1 MNANQL
7 PYAVLDRDVVAMSH
21 GKSSAHGVGD
31 TVPTFGAPRDGT
43 PSTGSRGG
51 TARETLN
58 TLAKVNRVVL
68 RENDRVTMLDAVCKI
83 LIEHRDYIY
92 AWVGLNRQNSG
103 DVFLAAASG
112 PTCTFL
118 EDFSL
123 SGDGSSDRGPLCAV
137 RAIRNAAPFLIDG
150 SEHEDPCPE
159 CPTRREYPGRTT
171 LALPLI
177 RDGKN
182 YGVFVVHATGPG
194 IFDRQEQ
201 ALLADLA
208 DNIAYALEKL
218 EADERGENHLVEV
231 MLLNEITRV
240 ALESTT
246 IGEALPLL
254 ATQLQG
260 ALNADGCDLALWNIQ
275 RQEITSVASTAEEG
289 ADSPRSCPQSE
300 GVAAVL
306 AANRP
311 VPCGPGCM
319 PISAPGPKGPYIMG
333 MPLVAHSTPLGAAFV
348 TFNEER
354 PCVQCDLSRART
366 ITGHIALA
374 IAHTTTVEA
383 NSRRIKALLAL
394 HETSVDL
401 AGHHDIKALLRA
413 IVVRA
418 GKLVGTGMGGLYL
431 TVPNGL
437 QMVVA
442 RGMLEPFI
450 DQVLPLGE
458 GASGRAVNSRKAIL
472 INDYATWEGSSPM
485 YADLRV
491 GSVIAAP
498 LLWKDQVLGAFHVE
512 HPSPNVFGPDD
523 IEIVSLFAEQAAVAI
538 ANARLIYNTETAR
551 KELELGYTATL
562 EGWVRA
568 LDLRDQETEGHT
580 QRVTDLTIELAR
592 RMDVSEDQLE
602 PIRRGA
608 LLHDIGKIGIPD
620 AILRK
625 PGPLTE
631 DEWTIMRRH
640 PQMAWDMLSPIE
652 YLRTALAI
660 PYGHHERWNGSG
672 YPLGT
677 KRRQIPQAARIF
689 AVVDVYDAL
698 RSNRPYRE
706 GWPEEQVI
714 DYIKER
720 SGISFDPEIIDA
732 FLELMSER

>member
-1 MNANQL
+1 MSQGKYPARNVDDTSLEIGVTSSPVRAASAKSGNS
-7 PYAVLDRDVVAMSH
+7 VA
-21 GKSSAHGVGD
+21 G
-31 TVPTFGAPRDGT
+31 
-43 PSTGSRGG
+43 
-51 TARETLN
+51 EILI

-92 AWVGLNRQNSG
+92 AWVGLIGQISEK
-103 DVFLAAASG
+103 VTLAAASG
-112 PTCTFL
+112 PTCPFMNS
-118 EDFSL
+118 FSL
-123 SGDGSSDRGPLCAV
+123 SPDDSSRRGPECAIE
-137 RAIRNAAPFLIDG
+137 AIRKGIPFLIDG
-150 SEHEDPCPE
+150 TEDEEPCPE
-159 CPTRREYPGRTT
+159 CPTRREYPHRTT
-171 LALPLI
+171 LAIPLI
-177 RDGKN
+177 RDRKS

-194 IFDRQEQ
+194 IFDQQEQ
-201 ALLADLA
+201 ALLTDLG
-208 DNIAYALEKL
+208 DNISYALEKL
-218 EADERGENHLVEV
+218 EADEQRKNHLEEV

-240 ALESTT
+240 TLESTAIT
-246 IGEALPLL
+246 EALPHL
-254 ATQLQG
+254 AVQLQG
-260 ALNADGCDLALWNIQ
+260 ALNADRCDLALWSDQ
-275 RQEITSVASTAEEG
+275 RQEITSVASTGSGTTTDPVA
-289 ADSPRSCPQSE
+289 CPLSE

-306 AANRP
+306 VANRP
-311 VPCGPGCM
+311 VPCGPGCV
-319 PISAPGPKGPYIMG
+319 PIRAPVPSGPFIMG
-333 MPLVAHSTPLGAAFV
+333 MPLVAHGDPLGAAFV
-348 TFNEER
+348 TFEDER
-354 PCVQCDLSRART
+354 PCMQCDLNRARM
-366 ITGHIALA
+366 IAGHIALA
-374 IAHTTTVEA
+374 ITHTKTVEA
-383 NSRRIKALLAL
+383 NTKRIQALLAL

-401 AGHHDIKALLRA
+401 AGHHDIKGLLRA

-418 GKLVGTGMGGLYL
+418 GKLVGTDMGGLYL

-442 RGMLEPFI
+442 RGVLEPFV
-450 DQVLPLGE
+450 DRVLPQGE
-458 GASGRAVNSRKAIL
+458 GASGQAVLSRKAIL
-472 INDYATWEGSSPM
+472 IDDYATWEGRSPM
-485 YADLRV
+485 YADIRV
-491 GSVIAAP
+491 GAVIAAP
-498 LLWKDQVLGAFHVE
+498 LLWKDKVLGAFHVE
-512 HPSPNVFGPDD
+512 HPSANVFGPDD

-580 QRVTDLTIELAR
+580 QRVTDLTVELAR
-592 RMDVSEDQLE
+592 RLNVAEDQLE

-631 DEWTIMRRH
+631 DEWKIMRRH

-677 KRRQIPQAARIF
+677 KGRQIPLAARIF

-698 RSNRPYRE
+698 RSDRPYRR
-706 GWPEEQVI
+706 GWPEERVI
-714 DYIKER
+714 DYIKDHN
-720 SGISFDPEIIDA
+720 GTSFDPEIAEA
-732 FLELMSER
+732 FLAMVSEQ

>member
-1 MNANQL
+1 MA
-7 PYAVLDRDVVAMSH
+7 AMSQ
-21 GKSSAHGVGD
+21 GKPSAQGGVD
-31 TVPTFGAPRDGT
+31 AAPTFRATQPLGEASPPSSRD
-43 PSTGSRGG
+43 R
-51 TARETLN
+51 TAGEILR

-68 RENDRVTMLDAVCKI
+68 QENDRVAMLDAICKI
-83 LIEHRDYIY
+83 LVEHPDYIY
-92 AWVGLNRQNSG
+92 AWVGLTRQTPG

-112 PTCTFL
+112 PTCDFL
-118 EDFSL
+118 ENFSL
-123 SGDGSSDRGPLCAV
+123 STDGPSDLGPLCAV
-137 RAIRNAAPFLIDG
+137 QAIRNAAPFLIDG
-150 SEHEDPCPE
+150 SEHEDPCPD
-159 CPTRREYPGRTT
+159 CPTRKEYPERTT

-177 RDGKN
+177 RDERS

-194 IFDRQEQ
+194 IFDQQEQ

-218 EADERGENHLVEV
+218 EADERGKNHLEEV

-246 IGEALPLL
+246 IGEALEHL
-254 ATQLQG
+254 AVQLQG
-260 ALNADGCDLALWNIQ
+260 ALKADQCDLALWNTQ
-275 RQEITSVASTAEEG
+275 RQEITSVASTAQDG
-289 ADSPRSCPQSE
+289 DDSPRICPQSE

-311 VPCGPGCM
+311 VPCGQGCV
-319 PISAPGPKGPYIMG
+319 PIPAPGPTGPFIMG
-333 MPLVAHSTPLGAAFV
+333 MPLVAHDTPLGAAFV
-348 TFNEER
+348 TFDDER
-354 PCVQCDLSRART
+354 PSVQCDLNRART

-383 NSRRIKALLAL
+383 NARRIKALLAL
-394 HETSVDL
+394 HETAVDL
-401 AGHHDIKALLRA
+401 AGHHDIKALLRT
-413 IVVRA
+413 IVIRA
-418 GKLVGTGMGGLYL
+418 GKLVGTEMGGLYL

-442 RGMLEPFI
+442 RGMLEPFV
-450 DQVLPLGE
+450 DQVLPAGQ
-458 GASGRAVNSRKAIL
+458 GASGRAVVSRKAIL
-472 INDYATWEGSSPM
+472 INDYATWKGSSPM
-485 YADLRV
+485 YADIQV

-512 HPSPNVFGPDD
+512 HPSPNAFGPDD

-580 QRVTDLTIELAR
+580 QRVTDLTVELAR
-592 RMDVSEDQLE
+592 RMDVAEDQLE

-660 PYGHHERWNGSG
+660 PYGHHERWDGSG

-677 KRRQIPQAARIF
+677 KGRQIPQAARIF
-689 AVVDVYDAL
+689 SVVDVYDAL
-698 RSNRPYRE
+698 RSNRPYRD

-720 SGISFDPEIIDA
+720 SGVSFDPEIIDA
-732 FLELMSER
+732 FLDMMSER

>member
-1 MNANQL
+1 M
-7 PYAVLDRDVVAMSH
+7 VTMSQ
-21 GKSSAHGVGD
+21 GKPSVQGVDD
-31 TVPTFGAPRDGT
+31 TVPTFGVGQPRVGT
-43 PSTGSRGG
+43 SSTNSQDR
-51 TARETLN
+51 TAEEILR

-68 RENDRVTMLDAVCKI
+68 RENDRVTMLHAVCEI
-83 LIEHRDYIY
+83 LIEHRDYFY
-92 AWVGLNRQNSG
+92 AWVGLNRQNPG

-112 PTCTFL
+112 PACKFL

-123 SGDGSSDRGPLCAV
+123 STDGSSDRGPLCALQ
-137 RAIRNAAPFLIDG
+137 AIRNGTPFLIDG
-150 SEHEDPCPE
+150 SEHNDPCSD
-159 CPTRREYPGRTT
+159 CPTRKEYPERTT
-171 LALPLI
+171 LALPLA
-177 RDGKN
+177 RDGKS
-182 YGVFVVHATGPG
+182 YGVLVVHATGPG
-194 IFDRQEQ
+194 VFDRQEQ

-208 DNIAYALEKL
+208 DNIAYALEKM
-218 EADERGENHLVEV
+218 EADERGKDHLEEV

-246 IGEALPLL
+246 IGEALPHL

-260 ALNADGCDLALWNIQ
+260 ALNGDGCDLAMWNTQ
-275 RQEITSVASTAEEG
+275 RQEISCVASTAQDG
-289 ADSPRSCPQSE
+289 NKSARICPQSE

-306 AANRP
+306 AANKP
-311 VPCGPGCM
+311 VPCGQGCV
-319 PISAPGPKGPYIMG
+319 PIAAPGSTGPFIMG
-333 MPLVAHSTPLGAAFV
+333 MPLVAHGTPLGAAFV
-348 TFNEER
+348 TFDDER
-354 PCVQCDLSRART
+354 PCVQCDLNRART
-366 ITGHIALA
+366 VTGHIALA

-383 NSRRIKALLAL
+383 NAQRIKALLAL
-394 HETSVDL
+394 HETAVDL
-401 AGHHDIKALLRA
+401 AGHHDIKALLRT
-413 IVVRA
+413 IVIRA
-418 GKLVGTGMGGLYL
+418 GKLVGTEMGGLYL

-450 DQVLPLGE
+450 DRVLPLGE
-458 GASGRAVNSRKAIL
+458 GASGRAVASRKAIL
-472 INDYATWEGSSPM
+472 IDDYATWEGRSPM
-485 YADLRV
+485 FADLRV

-498 LLWKDQVLGAFHVE
+498 LLWKDKVLGAFHLE

-523 IEIVSLFAEQAAVAI
+523 IETVSLFAEQAAVAI
-538 ANARLIYNTETAR
+538 ANARLIYNTETSR
-551 KELELGYTATL
+551 KEMELGYTATL

-580 QRVTDLTIELAR
+580 QRVTDLTVELAR
-592 RMDVSEDQLE
+592 RMDVAEDQLE
-602 PIRRGA
+602 AIRRGA

-660 PYGHHERWNGSG
+660 PYGHHERWDGSG

-677 KRRQIPQAARIF
+677 GGRQIPQAARIF
-689 AVVDVYDAL
+689 SVIDVYDAL
-698 RSNRPYRE
+698 RSDRPYRD
-706 GWPEEQVI
+706 GWPEEQVL

-720 SGISFDPEIIDA
+720 SGISFDPEIVHT
-732 FLELMSER
+732 FLEMISER

>member
-1 MNANQL
+1 
-7 PYAVLDRDVVAMSH
+7 MSH
-21 GKSSAHGVGD
+21 GNSSAQGLGNP
-31 TVPTFGAPRDGT
+31 TPTFEVSQAKDKT
-43 PSTGSRGG
+43 PSPDSRDR
-51 TARETLN
+51 TAGEILR
-58 TLAKVNRVVL
+58 TLAKVNRAVL

-92 AWVGLNRQNSG
+92 AWVGLNRQTPD

-112 PTCTFL
+112 PTCAFL
-118 EDFSL
+118 ENFSL
-123 SGDGSSDRGPLCAV
+123 SAAGSSDRGPLCAMQ
-137 RAIRNAAPFLIDG
+137 AITNGAPFLIDG
-150 SEHEDPCPE
+150 SEHKDPCPD
-159 CPTRREYPGRTT
+159 CPTRQEYPERTT
-171 LALPLI
+171 LALPLV
-177 RDGKN
+177 RDGKG

-194 IFDRQEQ
+194 VFDKQEQ

-218 EADERGENHLVEV
+218 EADEQGKNHLEEV

-246 IGEALPLL
+246 LGDALANL
-254 ATQLQG
+254 ATLLQG
-260 ALNADGCDLALWNIQ
+260 ALNADQCDLALWNNQ
-275 RQEITSVASTAEEG
+275 RHEMTSVASTAQIG
-289 ADSPRSCPQSE
+289 NDGLGICPQSE

-311 VPCGPGCM
+311 VPCGEGCV
-319 PISAPGPKGPYIMG
+319 PISAPDPTGPYIMG
-333 MPLVAHSTPLGAAFV
+333 MPLVAHDIPLGAAFV
-348 TFNEER
+348 TFEDER
-354 PCVQCDLSRART
+354 PCSQCDLNRARM

-383 NSRRIKALLAL
+383 NARRIKALLAL
-394 HETSVDL
+394 HETAVDL
-401 AGHHDIKALLRA
+401 AGNHDIKALLRT
-413 IVVRA
+413 IVIRA
-418 GKLVGTGMGGLYL
+418 GKLVGTEMGGLYL

-442 RGMLEPFI
+442 RGMLEPFV
-450 DQVLPLGE
+450 DQVLPLGQ
-458 GASGRAVNSRKAIL
+458 GASGRAVTSRKAIL
-472 INDYATWEGSSPM
+472 INDYSTWKGSSPM
-485 YADLRV
+485 YGGLRV

-498 LLWKDQVLGAFHVE
+498 LLWKDKVLGAFHVE

-538 ANARLIYNTETAR
+538 GNARLIYNTETAR

-580 QRVTDLTIELAR
+580 QRVTDLTVELAR
-592 RMDVSEDQLE
+592 RMNVAEDQLE

-677 KRRQIPQAARIF
+677 KERQIPLAARIF
-689 AVVDVYDAL
+689 SVVDVYDAL
-698 RSNRPYRE
+698 RSDRPYRD

-720 SGISFDPEIIDA
+720 SGVSFDPEIVDA
-732 FLELMSER
+732 FLEMVSER

>member
-1 MNANQL
+1 MSQGKFPAH
-7 PYAVLDRDVVAMSH
+7 DVDDTAPAFDVA
-21 GKSSAHGVGD
+21 
-31 TVPTFGAPRDGT
+31 PFPDGT
-43 PSTGSRGG
+43 VSADSPDGSAGEILRI
-51 TARETLN
+51 
-58 TLAKVNRVVL
+58 LAKVNRVVL
-68 RENDRVTMLDAVCKI
+68 REYDRITMLDAVCKI

-92 AWVGLNRQNSG
+92 AWVGLNRQTPG

-112 PTCTFL
+112 PPCTFL
-118 EDFSL
+118 ENFSL
-123 SGDGSSDRGPLCAV
+123 SLDGSSDRGPLCAV
-137 RAIRNAAPFLIDG
+137 EAVKNGAPFLIDG
-150 SEHEDPCPE
+150 SKNEDPCPD
-159 CPTRREYPGRTT
+159 CPTRQKYPDRTT
-171 LALPLI
+171 LAIPLA
-177 RDGKN
+177 RNGKG

-218 EADERGENHLVEV
+218 EADERGKNHLEEV
-231 MLLNEITRV
+231 VLLNEITSV
-240 ALESTT
+240 ALESTA
-246 IGEALPLL
+246 IGDALPLL
-254 ATQLQG
+254 ALQLQG
-260 ALNADGCDLALWNIQ
+260 ALNADRCDLALWNTHH
-275 RQEITSVASTAEEG
+275 QEITSIASTAQE
-289 ADSPRSCPQSE
+289 ADDSPRTCPQSE

-311 VPCGPGCM
+311 VPCGPGCV
-319 PISAPGPKGPYIMG
+319 PIPALGPSGPFIMG
-333 MPLVAHSTPLGAAFV
+333 MPLVAHGNSLGAAFV
-348 TFNEER
+348 TFDEER
-354 PCVQCDLSRART
+354 PCAQCDLTRARM

-383 NSRRIKALLAL
+383 NARRIEALLAL

-401 AGHHDIKALLRA
+401 AGHHDIKGLLRA

-418 GKLVGTGMGGLYL
+418 GKLVGTEIGGLYL

-442 RGMLEPFI
+442 RGMLEPFV
-450 DQVLPLGE
+450 DRVLPLGE
-458 GASGRAVNSRKAIL
+458 GASGRAVASRKAIL

-485 YADLRV
+485 YADIRV

-512 HPSPNVFGPDD
+512 HPSPYVFGPDD

-580 QRVTDLTIELAR
+580 QRVTDLTVELAR
-592 RMDVSEDQLE
+592 RMDVAEDQLE

-677 KRRQIPQAARIF
+677 KERQIPQSARIF

-698 RSNRPYRE
+698 RTDRPYRQ
-706 GWPEEQVI
+706 GWPEERTI
-714 DYIKER
+714 NYIKDH
-720 SGISFDPEIIDA
+720 SGIFFDPEIVDA
-732 FLELMSER
+732 FLAMVSER

>member
-1 MNANQL
+1 MSQGKHPAPNIDDTA
-7 PYAVLDRDVVAMSH
+7 PKIGVASFPERKASA
-21 GKSSAHGVGD
+21 KS
-31 TVPTFGAPRDGT
+31 
-43 PSTGSRGG
+43 
-51 TARETLN
+51 ETKVAGEILR

-68 RENDRVTMLDAVCKI
+68 RENDRVKMLDAVCKI
-83 LIEHRDYIY
+83 LVEHRNYVY
-92 AWVGLNRQNSG
+92 AWVGLVRETPENVS
-103 DVFLAAASG
+103 LAASSG
-112 PTCTFL
+112 PTCSFL
-118 EDFSL
+118 DNFSL
-123 SGDGSSDRGPLCAV
+123 SLQDSSCHGPQCAIE
-137 RAIRNAAPFLIDG
+137 AIRKGIPFLIDG
-150 SEHEDPCPE
+150 SENEDPCPQ
-159 CPTRREYPGRTT
+159 CPTRRKYPNRTT
-171 LALPLI
+171 LAIPLV
-177 RDGKN
+177 RDAKN

-194 IFDRQEQ
+194 IFDRPER
-201 ALLADLA
+201 ALLTDLG

-218 EADERGENHLVEV
+218 EADDQRKNHLEEV

-240 ALESTT
+240 ALESTAIT
-246 IGEALPLL
+246 DALPHL
-254 ATQLQG
+254 AVQLQG
-260 ALNADGCDLALWNIQ
+260 ALNADRCDLALWNDQ
-275 RQEITSVASTAEEG
+275 RQEITSVAST
-289 ADSPRSCPQSE
+289 DSGTTTDPVICPQSE

-306 AANRP
+306 VANRP
-311 VPCGPGCM
+311 VPCGPGCV
-319 PISAPGPKGPYIMG
+319 PVPAPGPSGPFIMG
-333 MPLVAHSTPLGAAFV
+333 MPLVAHDNPLGAAFV
-348 TFNEER
+348 TFDEER
-354 PCVQCDLSRART
+354 PCSQCDLNRARM
-366 ITGHIALA
+366 IAGHIALA

-383 NSRRIKALLAL
+383 NSKRIEALLAL

-401 AGHHDIKALLRA
+401 AGHRDIKGLLRA
-413 IVVRA
+413 IVIRA
-418 GKLVGTGMGGLYL
+418 GKLVGTEMGGLYL

-442 RGMLEPFI
+442 RGMLEPFV
-450 DQVLPLGE
+450 DRVLPQGE
-458 GASGRAVNSRKAIL
+458 GASGRAVISRKAIL

-485 YADLRV
+485 YTDLRV

-498 LLWKDQVLGAFHVE
+498 LLWKDKVLGAFHVE
-512 HPSPNVFGPDD
+512 HPSANVFGPDD

-580 QRVTDLTIELAR
+580 QRVTDLTVELAR
-592 RMDVSEDQLE
+592 RLNVTEDQLE

-631 DEWTIMRRH
+631 DEWKVMRRH

-677 KRRQIPQAARIF
+677 KERQIPLAARIF

-698 RSNRPYRE
+698 RSDRPYRS
-706 GWPEEQVI
+706 GWPEGRVI
-714 DYIKER
+714 AYINDH
-720 SGISFDPEIIDA
+720 SGTSFDPEIVEA
-732 FLELMSER
+732 FLAMVSEN